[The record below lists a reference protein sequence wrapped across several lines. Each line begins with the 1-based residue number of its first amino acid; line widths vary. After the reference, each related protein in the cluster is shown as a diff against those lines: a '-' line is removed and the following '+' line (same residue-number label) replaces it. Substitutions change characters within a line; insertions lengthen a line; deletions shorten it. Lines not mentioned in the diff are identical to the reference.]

1 MVFNSLLSRIT
12 VISYEEFTA
21 PEGTEGSAVNLWSI
35 VSSESEYVLGVL
47 WERRWLFGKKGNA
60 KSVSFGNS
68 AGSRLQ
74 AIGLVGGD
82 LVALVED

>member
-21 PEGTEGSAVNLWSI
+21 EPSVP
-35 VSSESEYVLGVL
+35 SESEYVLGVL